1 MSMNPKEQ
9 ESVDAGE
16 DLTDRYNVPALERGL
31 RVLGEFSRET
41 RTLTAP
47 ELARRF
53 KLPRSTVFRLLAT
66 LENMGFVERDEGGR
80 DYRLGMAVL
89 RLGFEYL
96 ASLPLNELGHPL
108 LERLSQDSGHA
119 CNLIVRDGRSIVYVS
134 RVSPP
139 SPFVSAVAVG
149 TRLPAHATVLGRIL
163 MSDMTL
169 PELRALYP
177 ENQLESFSPNTPRTV
192 NELFDLV
199 QADRQRGYAVSEG
212 FFEANISTIAAPVR
226 DHTRRV
232 VAALGMTVNASRIE
246 NTKLEPL
253 VAQVRDSADRLSGLL
268 NYSPGR
274 GAEKLVTLHPERSA
288 R

>member
-1 MSMNPKEQ
+1 MNSTEQ
-9 ESVDAGE
+9 ALPDGDESG
-16 DLTDRYNVPALERGL
+16 DRYNVPALERGL
-31 RVLGEFSRET
+31 RVLGEFSRDT

-66 LENMGFVERDEGGR
+66 LESLGFVERDAGARE
-80 DYRLGMAVL
+80 YRLGLAVL

-108 LERLSQDSGHA
+108 LERLSKDTGHA

-139 SPFVSAVAVG
+139 SPFVSAVSVG
-149 TRLPAHATVLGRIL
+149 TRLPAHATVLGRVL
-163 MSDMTL
+163 MADLTL
-169 PELRALYP
+169 PELRAV
-177 ENQLESFSPNTPRTV
+177 PRKPARV
-192 NELFDLV
+192 VLAQHPAHGDRAV
-199 QADRQRGYAVSEG
+199 RPGAGDRQRGYAVSEG

-226 DHTRRV
+226 DHSARV
-232 VAALGMTVNASRIE
+232 VAALGMTLNASRIE
-246 NTKLEPL
+246 ADQMQTL
-253 VAQVRDSADRLSGLL
+253 VAQVRAAADRLSGLL
-268 NYSPGR
+268 NYAPRQG
-274 GAEKLVTLHPERSA
+274 GANLVALHPEGA

>member
-1 MSMNPKEQ
+1 MDPR
-9 ESVDAGE
+9 ESEAPETVDEGI
-16 DLTDRYNVPALERGL
+16 DRYNVPALERGL

-66 LENMGFVERDEGGR
+66 LESMGFVERYEGGR
-80 DYRLGMAVL
+80 DYRLGLAVL

-96 ASLPLNELGHPL
+96 ASLPLNELGHPV

-139 SPFVSAVAVG
+139 SPFVSAVSVG
-149 TRLPAHATVLGRIL
+149 TRLPAHATVLGRVL
-163 MSDMTL
+163 MADLTL

-177 ENQLESFSPNTPRTV
+177 EATLKSYSPSTPRTV
-192 NELFDLV
+192 AELFDLV
-199 QADRQRGYAVSEG
+199 QGDRERGYAVSEG

-226 DHTRRV
+226 DHGGHV
-232 VAALGMTVNASRIE
+232 VAALGMTMNAGRIE
-246 NTKLEPL
+246 PETMDALI
-253 VAQVRDSADRLSGLL
+253 AQVRASADHLSSLL
-268 NYSPGR
+268 NYVPRDG
-274 GAEKLVTLHPERSA
+274 KLVALHTNRRMA
-288 R
+288 